1 MPLLKILHILDIDLG
16 EIELELSCKPPSQ
29 GLALVVPEDAM
40 QAAKEK
46 EKSTVLP
53 SYKTYEP
60 Q

>member
-1 MPLLKILHILDIDLG
+1 MISHISDTELGRIDL
-16 EIELELSCKPPSQ
+16 ELTCKPPSQ

-40 QAAKEK
+40 QAAKGK
-46 EKSTVLP
+46 EKSTVLL